1 MVELVT
7 HKFDENSSTDSKVW
21 MREEIDVIEITKT
34 PDKKSGVSFLTTL
47 PRRLS
52 FFSKSICFKGEKKDE
67 HR

>member
-1 MVELVT
+1 
-7 HKFDENSSTDSKVW
+7 